1 MLREAKELGIGKVWI
16 HEQALQRI
24 GANAWNVIL
33 LQQIEPLVGGAMLQ
47 FLAEHLVERIDI
59 RRTGGDVGETRVG
72 LHNVRFADSLEKAAP
87 LAIVVGKHCN
97 EAVLGLIRATM
108 LRQGTRIAR
117 WAGGRIEGGALHV
130 LSKYKL
136 RHGLE
141 HRDFDALANAGARL

>member
-1 MLREAKELGIGKVWI
+1 
-16 HEQALQRI
+16 
-24 GANAWNVIL
+24 
-33 LQQIEPLVGGAMLQ
+33 MLQ

-108 LRQGTRIAR
+108 LRQGTRVAKLR
-117 WAGGRIEGGALHV
+117 WRIERDYQELKQELGLGHYEGRGWRGFHHHATLAIAAYGFL
-130 LSKYKL
+130 LSERATIPPSGPRRQAPIQAPPLPRGY
-136 RHGLE
+136 RSRGSPHSP
-141 HRDFDALANAGARL
+141 